1 MPAALK
7 SRAIDAFTAS
17 LPWTIDA
24 VQSGAAVMVASSPRG
39 DLPEMLPFNY
49 AVLMT
54 RPSLCSDQRPICEKM
69 GHGIAQA
76 MQFVREQPDETLAIV
91 KTRFPQMSDQ
101 ILAASLATIR
111 NATPET
117 PTPMLD
123 GFENSENFNVNAHV
137 LKPEERLK
145 SFDGLYTDEFVH

>member
-1 MPAALK
+1 
-7 SRAIDAFTAS
+7 
-17 LPWTIDA
+17 
-24 VQSGAAVMVASSPRG
+24 
-39 DLPEMLPFNY
+39 
-49 AVLMT
+49 
-54 RPSLCSDQRPICEKM
+54 
-69 GHGIAQA
+69 
-76 MQFVREQPDETLAIV
+76 
-91 KTRFPQMSDQ
+91 MSDQ